1 MKNIIKNIQHNLSNN
16 ILYLYELLRNGEY
29 PQCIYLEYEN
39 DGTPVKILKEKLQEY
54 FLNQTLDSINTEP
67 LRHLESQFDEQESR
81 FRSLCAF
88 RRISSI
94 ELTENT
100 IIIGYSFLTSVERV
114 ENALKLLKEKKNK
127 EFLSLYP
134 EITEIST
141 YFECDSLM
149 IILAHLDALVSL
161 KSEE

>member
-1 MKNIIKNIQHNLSNN
+1 MKNNIKNIQHNLSKN
-16 ILYLYELLRNGEY
+16 ISYLYELLRNEEY
-29 PQCIYLEYEN
+29 PQCIYLEFEH
-39 DGTPVKILKEKLQEY
+39 DGTPVNLLKEKLQGY
-54 FLNQTLDSINTEP
+54 FLNQTLDSIDTDP
-67 LRHLESQFDEQESR
+67 LKHLEAEFDEQESR

-94 ELTENT
+94 ELTDDT

-141 YFECDSLM
+141 YFETDSLM
-149 IILAHLDALVSL
+149 IILAHLDAQISL

>member
-1 MKNIIKNIQHNLSNN
+1 MKINFNNIKHNLSNN
-16 ILYLYELLRNGEY
+16 ILYLYELLRNDEN

-39 DGTPVKILKEKLQEY
+39 DGTPIKLLKEKLQEY
-54 FLNQTLDSINTEP
+54 FLNQTLDSIDTGP
-67 LRHLESQFDEQESR
+67 LRHLEFQFDEQEAR
-81 FRSLCAF
+81 FRSLYAF

-94 ELTENT
+94 ELTDDT

-114 ENALKLLKEKKNK
+114 ENALKLLEEKENK
-127 EFLSLYP
+127 EFLFLYP

-149 IILAHLDALVSL
+149 VILAHLDAQISL